1 MQLVALSA
9 DPLVDDSDMSP
20 VLYIDTDTTE
30 KSHYVPARAI
40 DSMNTIVEKNEE
52 GEMEEEDEEYYSELK
67 VRVVSVSEDSIH
79 IDWLMYTELP
89 TMSHYK
95 VTWNSVGQPAVS
107 RNMVIVSHSI
117 CLSLSLPLST
127 SLFRSLSPYP
137 SLPTSL
143 PPSFFPDLPF
153 SIPSPPFLP
162 PSISRS
168 SPSAFFP
175 PSLSPSLHPSPS
187 LLLSTSILLHPS
199 IPLPPSPPSYLYDT
213 NMDIVNAYN
222 SMHNTVKNKIVAYF

>member
-9 DPLVDDSDMSP
+9 DPLVDDSEMSP
-20 VLYIDTDTTE
+20 VLYIDTDMTE

-79 IDWLMYTELP
+79 LDWLMYTELP

-107 RNMVIVSHSI
+107 GNYLLENYLLSFCVS
-117 CLSLSLPLST
+117 LSLSLPLSH
-127 SLFRSLSPYP
+127 
-137 SLPTSL
+137 
-143 PPSFFPDLPF
+143 
-153 SIPSPPFLP
+153 
-162 PSISRS
+162 SIS
-168 SPSAFFP
+168 
-175 PSLSPSLHPSPS
+175 SL
-187 LLLSTSILLHPS
+187 
-199 IPLPPSPPSYLYDT
+199 
-213 NMDIVNAYN
+213 
-222 SMHNTVKNKIVAYF
+222 